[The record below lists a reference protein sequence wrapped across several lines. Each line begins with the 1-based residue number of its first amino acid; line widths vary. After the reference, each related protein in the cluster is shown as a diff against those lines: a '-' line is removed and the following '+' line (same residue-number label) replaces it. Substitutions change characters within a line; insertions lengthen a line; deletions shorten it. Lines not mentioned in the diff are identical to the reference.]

1 MEEYIKKLLEQ
12 IRCEK
17 AHSGIEAEI
26 RSHIEDQIEDNM
38 ASGMDR
44 EEAEKS
50 AVADMGDPVETGVML
65 DRIHK
70 PKVAWGMIG
79 LMAVIS
85 IIGIVIHNLMG
96 TDTDDMGYYL
106 THMSNTMYI
115 LGFICMVI
123 IYYIDYTAIAR
134 ISKILGAAMIAA
146 CIYCMFWGKYVNGAR
161 IWISLLHFTIS
172 IDSLMLLYIPIY
184 AAIMYQYRHTGRGGF
199 IKSLLWMICPIVI
212 IFRLP
217 GLTTSIVLAI
227 SMMTLLTLAIING
240 WFKIHKTAALIGIW
254 SIFVGIPFVAGT
266 VMYVSHMMADYQIMR
281 IKAFLTNSGDAN
293 YLTNILR
300 TAFYNS
306 KFIGNSGAD
315 VISTVPSYNSN
326 YIFTY
331 IAATYGV
338 MVAVLIG
345 CILAALIISI
355 FAIARRQKNQLGM
368 MMGCGSGMAIMVTTV
383 INILV
388 NMGLLPP
395 TRTILPLISG
405 GGSMILVMYILVG
418 IVLCIYKYKN
428 IYTSNVVLRKTVFNK
443 SKMFG

>member
-38 ASGMDR
+38 ACGMDR
-44 EEAEKS
+44 EEAEKA
-50 AVADMGDPVETGVML
+50 AVADMGDPVEAGVSL

-106 THMSNTMYI
+106 SHMSNVMYI
-115 LGFICMVI
+115 LGFIIMVI

-134 ISKILGAAMIAA
+134 ISKMLGAAMIAA
-146 CIYCMFWGKYVNGAR
+146 CVYCMFWGVYINGAR
-161 IWISLLHFTIS
+161 VWISLLHFTIS
-172 IDSLMLLYIPIY
+172 IDSLMLLYVPIY
-184 AAIMYQYRHTGRGGF
+184 AGIMYQYRNTGLGGF
-199 IKSLLWMICPIVI
+199 IKSILWMVCPVVI
-212 IFRLP
+212 LIRLP
-217 GLTTSIVLAI
+217 CLTTAI
-227 SMMTLLTLAIING
+227 ILVVSMLTLLTLAIING
-240 WFKIHKTAALIGIW
+240 WFKIHKIASLICIW
-254 SIFVGIPFVAGT
+254 GGFVALPLITGA
-266 VMYVSHMMADYQIMR
+266 VMYLGSMLADYQINR
-281 IKAFLTNSGDAN
+281 IKAFLSNTGDAN

-300 TAFYNS
+300 NTFYNS
-306 KFIGNSGAD
+306 KFIGDSGAD
-315 VISTVPSYNSN
+315 VVNTVPSYNSN

-331 IAATYGV
+331 IAATYGA

-345 CILAALIISI
+345 CVLAALVISI
-355 FAIARRQKNQLGM
+355 FAIALRQKNQLGM

-388 NMGLLPP
+388 NIGLLPP

-428 IYTSNVVLRKTVFNK
+428 IYTGNVNLKRAAITK
-443 SKMFG
+443 